1 VVGQG
6 ALFAI
11 VVAIVV
17 ALTAMAAPA
26 LVRAQSAGDDDG
38 RRRAQAHLS
47 RGNDLFTS
55 DKFQEALVEFQAA
68 YAAFPSPKL
77 HFNMGQCQRALG
89 HLQDAL
95 EEFRRFVDEA
105 RDVSSDLRREA
116 ERYISELKDAKDA
129 EARPGV
135 SAAPASGPLPA
146 AASLAPTPVAVAVAP
161 SSPPSLIAPPAAPT
175 PREAD
180 ADRPL
185 HKRWWFWATIGVV
198 VAGAA
203 VGVVLLARPH
213 DPDCA
218 LPTCLK

>member
-1 VVGQG
+1 
-6 ALFAI
+6 
-11 VVAIVV
+11 
-17 ALTAMAAPA
+17 MAAPA
-26 LVRAQSAGDDDG
+26 VVRAQSVGDDDG

-105 RDVSSDLRREA
+105 RDVSPDLRREA
-116 ERYISELKDAKDA
+116 ERYISELQEAKDGQ
-129 EARPGV
+129 ARPVV
-135 SAAPASGPLPA
+135 SAAPLTNPSPT
-146 AASLAPTPVAVAVAP
+146 AASLTPTPVVAAAAP
-161 SSPPSLIAPPAAPT
+161 SSPPPSLIAPPSARAAN
-175 PREAD
+175 EAD

-185 HKRWWFWATIGVV
+185 HKRWWFWATIGIV

-203 VGVVLLARPH
+203 VGVVLLTRPH
-213 DPDCA
+213 DPDCG
-218 LPTCLK
+218 LQTCLK